1 MNLVN
6 VTAINNVVECIFS
19 PTAISLGGFM
29 ATYINEITLNIVG
42 GYYSSNVAYWGGS
55 FAIMG
60 NNTDES
66 NKSKIQLTGATF
78 DKKEAALDVDYLHTI
93 NHGSVMY
100 VGNYGNTYII
110 VSSCVFTNFSDIYNS
125 NLFHLTNS
133 DGYYNEMVLTGF
145 NKFSNIS

>member
-42 GYYSSNVAYWGGS
+42 GYYSSNIAYWGGS

-60 NNTDES
+60 NNTDEA
-66 NKSKIQLTGATF
+66 KRSKISVTGTIF
-78 DKKEAALDVDYLHTI
+78 DKKEAALDVNYLHTI

-100 VGNYGNTYII
+100 VGNYGNTDI
-110 VSSCVFTNFSDIYNS
+110 VISGCTFANFSDIYNS

-133 DGYYNEMVLTGF
+133 GGYYNQIILSGHNT
-145 NKFSNIS
+145 FSNIS